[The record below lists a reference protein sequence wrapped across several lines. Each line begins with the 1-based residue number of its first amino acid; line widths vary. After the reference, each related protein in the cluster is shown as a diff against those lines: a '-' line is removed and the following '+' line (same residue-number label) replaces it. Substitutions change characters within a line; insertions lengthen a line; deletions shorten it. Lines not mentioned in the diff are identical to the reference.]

1 MMNAYETDLH
11 EAATTSIPWKQLD
24 GCNLMITGAS
34 GLIGS
39 CLVDLLMEVCRCR
52 SIRLQVYAL
61 GRDEEKARQRFSK
74 YLPLP
79 HFHIM
84 KHDITTPLDG
94 DVCFHYIVHAASNA
108 SPQLYQNAPVEVM
121 KANIAGVANLLDYG
135 LQHGM
140 KRFLYVSSGEVYGQH
155 PAASLEESQYGYV
168 DILSPRS
175 CYPSAKRAAET
186 LAVCYAKEYGADVVI
201 ARPCHTFGPFFQ
213 DSDLRAYA
221 QFIRNIESGQ
231 RINLKSDGAQYRSW
245 CYVVDCASALC
256 HILLKGETGTAYNIA
271 DKNCEST
278 LRNLAAVLAE
288 LGNCPLI
295 TGEPDATSNQRVVF
309 DTSRLEALGW
319 KTRGTL
325 REKMMHTLD
334 TRKEAKL

>member
-1 MMNAYETDLH
+1 MRNAYETDVH
-11 EAATTSIPWKQLD
+11 EAALASLPWEQLD
-24 GCNLMITGAS
+24 GCNILVTGAS

-39 CLVDLLMEVCRCR
+39 CLADLLMEVCQCR
-52 SIRLQVYAL
+52 SVRLQVYAM
-61 GRDEEKARQRFSK
+61 GRDERKAQQRFSR
-74 YLPLP
+74 YLPLSN
-79 HFHIM
+79 FHIL
-84 KHDITTPLDG
+84 KHDITQPLAG
-94 DVCFHYIVHAASNA
+94 EINFHYIVHAASNA

-121 KANIAGVANLLDYG
+121 KANISGVSNLLDYG
-135 LQHGM
+135 LQHRM

-155 PAASLEESQYGYV
+155 PADSLKESYYGFV
-168 DILSPRS
+168 DTLNPRS

-186 LAVCYAKEYGADVVI
+186 LAVCYAREYGADVVI

-213 DSDLRAYA
+213 ASDQRAYA
-221 QFIRNIESGQ
+221 QFIRNVESGHS
-231 RINLKSDGAQYRSW
+231 IILKSDGAQYRSW

-271 DKNCEST
+271 DKNCESS

-288 LGNCPLI
+288 LGNAPLVI
-295 TGEPDATSNQRVVF
+295 GEPDATSSQRVVF

-325 REKMMHTLD
+325 REKMAHTLD
-334 TRKEAKL
+334 TRKQATL